1 MKAKSRST
9 RLNARILGMH
19 DERAHHPHCHLHH
32 LVGMRVVH
40 EGAAAIEHELVDEGL
55 AHGDM
60 RLGQPADAVHAV
72 RQQHAVPMH
81 GRVLGQLVG
90 NEDADLVA
98 LDRLDGR
105 TGRLAVIAPQPR
117 RHAGRDLARNL
128 LGDEMELLP
137 FAVHPEGQR
146 PAVQRHHR
154 LIGLA
159 WRGR

>member
-1 MKAKSRST
+1 MRAKSRWT
-9 RLNARILGMH
+9 RLKARVLGMH
-19 DERAHHPHCHLHH
+19 DERAHHPHRHLHH

-55 AHGDM
+55 ADGDV

-81 GRVLGQLVG
+81 GRVLGQFVG

-105 TGRLAVIAPQPR
+105 TGRLAVIAPQSS
-117 RHAGRDLARNL
+117 RHAGRDLARHF
-128 LGDEMELLP
+128 LGDQMELLP
-137 FAVHPEGQR
+137 LAVHLEGQR

-154 LIGLA
+154 LIRLA
-159 WRGR
+159 